1 MKDIIWKGQKSYIPV
16 DRPKLSSDM
25 IDSIISK
32 KVIIWRNSFLVFT
45 ICVMLMTFLFIFS
58 GFLISNF
65 FDSNNI
71 GSGNNSG
78 NVDIIGAKSSS
89 KSSAKSRAS
98 IFSKNSTKSSTNS
111 SMKSSMRSSIQ
122 PTKEYIIK
130 FGSFSSKNVAEKFQS
145 NVSKIYNGEVFVV
158 QEGNVFHVISDTFQ
172 DYEAAKSIISSFN
185 KKDSIYGTI
194 QSV

>member
-45 ICVMLMTFLFIFS
+45 ICVMLMTFLFVFS

-65 FDSNNI
+65 FDANY
-71 GSGNNSG
+71 GGNTGDVGNSSYSSY
-78 NVDIIGAKSSS
+78 SSS
-89 KSSAKSRAS
+89 SANDSGSNSVGNGRSNSMYSLESR
-98 IFSKNSTKSSTNS
+98 SKGRS
-111 SMKSSMRSSIQ
+111 SMQSV
-122 PTKEYIIK
+122 KEYVIK
-130 FGSFSSKNVAEKFQS
+130 FGSFSNKNIAKKFQS
-145 NVSKIYNGEVFVV
+145 KLIKIYNGEVFVV
-158 QEGNVFHVISDTFQ
+158 QEGNIFHVISDKFQ
-172 DYEAAKSIISSFN
+172 DYETANSIISSFN